1 MGGVDGYMVKTD
13 ARRNLTMTI
22 VEDKPSKN
30 GVVSDRYSLP
40 AKMGTRLG
48 GMGVRVVPVGQMC
61 EASVAV
67 PTTFSYFAHASDP
80 SLVSNFYNRP
90 CRLFNHMLLTP
101 TYSAVKQ
108 VFNYNEPFEC
118 YFSLQPLSQRFFVC
132 GLDGSLQCL
141 TRIPNEASRV
151 LQRLGTC
158 IDNYNDNVR
167 VELRERVSEDGTRP
181 NHPGI
186 TTIPHYK
193 ARRVALDT
201 RTVPESY
208 TLHLRTLQQ
217 FLSLPADVREKV
229 VTTFIQ
235 GENASPVT
243 AGSLLELILS
253 CRGLC

>member
-1 MGGVDGYMVKTD
+1 MCI
-13 ARRNLTMTI
+13 R
-22 VEDKPSKN
+22 
-30 GVVSDRYSLP
+30 DR
-40 AKMGTRLG
+40 
-48 GMGVRVVPVGQMC
+48 MC

-158 IDNYNDNVR
+158 IDNYNDNV
-167 VELRERVSEDGTRP
+167 
-181 NHPGI
+181 
-186 TTIPHYK
+186 
-193 ARRVALDT
+193 
-201 RTVPESY
+201 
-208 TLHLRTLQQ
+208 
-217 FLSLPADVREKV
+217 LSLIHIP
-229 VTTFIQ
+229 
-235 GENASPVT
+235 SPRDRT
-243 AGSLLELILS
+243 RSRMPSSA
-253 CRGLC
+253 